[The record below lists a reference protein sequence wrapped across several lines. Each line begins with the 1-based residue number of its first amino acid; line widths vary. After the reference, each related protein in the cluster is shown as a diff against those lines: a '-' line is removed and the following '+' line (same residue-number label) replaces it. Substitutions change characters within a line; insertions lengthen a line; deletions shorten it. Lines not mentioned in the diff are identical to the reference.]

1 MTARERFLRTMN
13 YEAVDRPLVIAL
25 EPFEAAGI
33 RRWRREGLTA
43 EQPPAQ
49 ALGMDWL
56 ELVPLSFSPLPDWEY
71 RVVAEDE
78 EYITAVGWLGA
89 TVRRRK
95 DEPEMYY
102 GHVDHAIKT
111 RQDWEQCKWR
121 FRADA
126 PERQPADLEALAAR
140 LAQSEQPVGLHIFPF
155 FFRLAF
161 YLMGMERFMTAFY
174 EEPELI
180 HDMFSFWGEF
190 VLATLRPVLGKVAR
204 GDARLDFVTFAEDL
218 AYKQATHISPRI
230 YEEFWLPYQD
240 PIVEALH
247 AAGVPVV
254 CMWTAGNAA
263 PLLPLMLDHG
273 INCTWPLERAAGMDP
288 PALRAQ
294 FGKELRLGGGV
305 PKEALIA
312 GPAAIDREIE
322 HLRPLM
328 AAGGYV
334 PALDDMVPPEVGLE
348 TYRYYLEKM
357 REIRL

>member
-1 MTARERFLRTMN
+1 MTARERFLRVMN
-13 YEAVDRPLVIAL
+13 YEPVERPLVVAL
-25 EPFEAAGI
+25 EPFEAAGV
-33 RRWRREGLTA
+33 RRWRREGLTDQA
-43 EQPPAQ
+43 PPAP

-56 ELVPLSFSPLPDWEY
+56 ELVPLNFGPLPDWEY
-71 RVVAEDE
+71 RVVAEEE

-102 GHVDHAIKT
+102 GHVDHAVKT
-111 RQDWEQCKWR
+111 RQDWEECKWR
-121 FRADA
+121 FRADT
-126 PERQPADLEALAAR
+126 PGRLGEDLEALAAR
-140 LAQSEQPVGLHIFPF
+140 LEGSAQPVGLHIFPF

-190 VLATLRPVLGKVAR
+190 VLATLRPVLGNV
-204 GDARLDFVTFAEDL
+204 RLDFVTFAEDL
-218 AYKQATHISPRI
+218 AYKQGPHISPRI
-230 YEEFWLPYQD
+230 YQEFWLPYQD
-240 PIVEALH
+240 PIVEAVH

-263 PLLPLMLDHG
+263 PLLGLMLEHG

-288 PALRAQ
+288 PALRAR
-294 FGKELRLGGGV
+294 FGRELRLGGGV

-312 GPAAIDREIE
+312 GPAAVDRELDY
-322 HLRPLM
+322 LRPLM
-328 AAGGYV
+328 AQGGYV
-334 PALDDMVPPEVGLE
+334 PALDDMVPPEVPLA
-348 TYRYYLEKM
+348 TYRYYLERM